1 MKQLWYQ
8 CLPLFA
14 NAMIVIYRI
23 LTSLI

>member
-14 NAMIVIYRI
+14 NTMIVLYKI